1 MPFDGPWQYWWVF
14 PVFGLGFMLLVVV
27 FVIRPVALAIARFI
41 GGTRA
46 DVEAT
51 EDHRTPAEILRDRYA
66 RGEIT
71 QEQYRGTLLDI
82 LKDMYVRGEITVDEF
97 EARAE
102 KLSSAESSGLHEEW
116 NRGDASGNQQVG
128 HSE

>member
-1 MPFDGPWQYWWVF
+1 MPFCGPWQLWWLF
-14 PVFGLGFMLLVVV
+14 PIIGFGFMLLVVM
-27 FVIRPVALAIARFI
+27 FVIRPVVLAITRSI

-51 EDHRTPAEILRDRYA
+51 QDNRSPAEILRDRYA

-71 QEQYRGTLLDI
+71 QEQYREALLDI

-102 KLSSAESSGLHEEW
+102 KLSAAESSNLHEEW
-116 NRGDASGNQQVG
+116 NSGSSSGNQQVG